1 MRKVLLE
8 APILTQ
14 SGYGEHSRFVF
25 RALAD
30 RTDIDLYI
38 HPLGWGTTG
47 WITEDN
53 EERRTLD
60 SLIQKTTSYTVQS
73 NNEPHYDAHIHV
85 GIPSEFEKKAAYAVH
100 VTAGIETTKIS
111 TSWLEKTFQMDKII
125 VPSNHAKWAFE
136 NTTYEVENNGKKF
149 GVTCRTPIDVIP
161 YPVKKITADKKFN
174 IDLEYDFN
182 FLSVALWGPRKN
194 MENMISWFVSEFK
207 DDEVGLV
214 LKTGCARGSIID
226 RRMTEVRLKHVLS
239 RFQDRTCKVYLLH
252 GDLTE
257 EEMTALYKHK
267 KIKAM
272 ISASHG
278 EGFGLPLF
286 EAAINEMPVVAP
298 GWSGHMDFLRA
309 PVRTTGKAKAP
320 KMKDL
325 FAKVEFT
332 MQPVQKE
339 AVWSDIIIEDSM
351 WCFPK
356 EVSFRNQIR
365 NVQKNHGMYKTW
377 AKKLRK
383 HIVKEFEEASLL
395 KKMAN
400 SIVGEETSSI
410 AENLAALQIRNFE

>member
-14 SGYGEHSRFVF
+14 SGYGEHSRFVY
-25 RALAD
+25 RSLIS
-30 RTDIDLYI
+30 RKDIDLYV
-38 HPLGWGTTG
+38 HPLGWGTTS
-47 WITEDN
+47 WLTDADD
-53 EERRTLD
+53 ERAAID
-60 SLIQKTTSYTVQS
+60 KLIQKTAAYTAAS
-73 NNEPHYDAHIHV
+73 NNSPHYDTHIHV
-85 GIPSEFEKKAAYAVH
+85 GIPGEFSKKANYAVH

-111 TSWLEKTFQMDKII
+111 STWLEKTFQMNKII

-136 NTTYEVENNGKKF
+136 NTTYEVENAGKRF
-149 GVTCRTPIDVIP
+149 GVTCKAPVDVVP
-161 YPVKKITADKKFN
+161 YPAKKPKADKNFN
-174 IDLEYDFN
+174 IELDYDFN

-226 RRMTEVRLKHVLS
+226 RRMTEVKLANVLA
-239 RFQDRTCKVYLLH
+239 RYPDRKCKVYLLH

-257 EEMTALYKHK
+257 SEMTSLYRHN

-286 EAAINEMPVVAP
+286 EAAINEMPIVAP
-298 GWSGHMDFLRA
+298 GWSGHLDFLNI
-309 PVRTTGKAKAP
+309 PVRASGKSN
-320 KMKDL
+320 KMKNKDL
-325 FAKVEFT
+325 FAKVDYT
-332 MQPVQKE
+332 IQPVQKS
-339 AVWSDIIIEDSM
+339 AVWGDIIIADSM

-356 EVSFRNQIR
+356 EASFRNQIR
-365 NVQKNHGMYKTW
+365 NVQKNYGMYKSW

-383 HIVKEFEEASLL
+383 HIESEFKESDIME
-395 KKMAN
+395 KMSAAL
-400 SIVGEETSSI
+400 IGEEVRSEHI
-410 AENLAALQIRNFE
+410 AALTVRNFE